1 MEGNMETSLDKDITD
16 TISTNLRHLRNNTK
30 IIKNNKQKIM
40 SQTEVAKFLGITYQQ
55 YSKYET
61 RVDRIN
67 AINLYKISKFFGV
80 DVNTMYDKHLELIAK
95 IIKFSTTYY
104 RAQMMTKPIDKT
116 KLSYIFTHAKSE
128 EDFIKDSKKEYIKF
142 RKNLLNF

>member
-40 SQTEVAKFLGITYQQ
+40 TQTEVAKFLGITYQQ

-80 DVNTMYDKHLELIAK
+80 DVNTMYDKH
-95 IIKFSTTYY
+95 FV
-104 RAQMMTKPIDKT
+104 KT
-116 KLSYIFTHAKSE
+116 KFQKLV
-128 EDFIKDSKKEYIKF
+128 IKV
-142 RKNLLNF
+142 